1 MHRFTFHFLLLFLI
15 TIVQAQKVSFTP
27 ILEDDISIRAI
38 EIYDS
43 KVFYVGTHSKFGYVN
58 LKNLSD
64 KKQIRLSEDELQFRT
79 LAQNKNEFYTIN
91 IESPAQFFAIDK
103 RTLSTV
109 IFHQDSLKTA
119 FYDALHFIDS
129 NRAVA
134 FSDPDQTHK
143 LRIKIIDSSQKS
155 VTDLSDLS
163 SSKRITFLAEGEAAF
178 AASNTNFASFGKY
191 VWLTT
196 GGMKSRIITIDTT
209 NMNSE
214 IFDTPIVQGSSSKG
228 IYSIDFYDE
237 NFGIAVGG
245 DYTLQNENINTIA
258 TTKDGGKT
266 WQIQASGN
274 NAGYATCVR
283 FRPNS
288 KGKEIVAIGDQHISY
303 SKDYGKTWTKISDEK
318 NLYTFQWLNENTI
331 LLAGKN
337 RIVKMDIRF

>member
-1 MHRFTFHFLLLFLI
+1 
-15 TIVQAQKVSFTP
+15 
-27 ILEDDISIRAI
+27 
-38 EIYDS
+38 
-43 KVFYVGTHSKFGYVN
+43 
-58 LKNLSD
+58 
-64 KKQIRLSEDELQFRT
+64 
-79 LAQNKNEFYTIN
+79 
-91 IESPAQFFAIDK
+91 
-103 RTLSTV
+103 
-109 IFHQDSLKTA
+109 
-119 FYDALHFIDS
+119 
-129 NRAVA
+129 
-134 FSDPDQTHK
+134 
-143 LRIKIIDSSQKS
+143 
-155 VTDLSDLS
+155 
-163 SSKRITFLAEGEAAF
+163 
-178 AASNTNFASFGKY
+178 
-191 VWLTT
+191 
-196 GGMKSRIITIDTT
+196 
-209 NMNSE
+209 MNSE